1 MEVADVVADDVVVD
15 DEKMLLILLRAAEG
29 LGTNETLPSRPNAP
43 VPNEDIN
50 EVVRILK
57 EVEENDGD
65 DDDRFE
71 EEGGNPIP
79 LPLTPRSRLPSLLL
93 LDFLDLNNF
102 IRRCSVSRT
111 DSINTNGNNECFLI
125 WPSSIEEMFCVRF
138 LRFNERYFNAK
149 PKD

>member
-1 MEVADVVADDVVVD
+1 METPPMEVPDIVAGVVVD
-15 DEKMLLILLRAAEG
+15 DEKMLLILLRAEG

-71 EEGGNPIP
+71 GEGGTPIP
-79 LPLTPRSRLPSLLL
+79 LPPRSRLPSLLL

-102 IRRCSVSRT
+102 ISRCCVVWLVHKSKSRT
-111 DSINTNGNNECFLI
+111 DSNTNRGYPQLV
-125 WPSSIEEMFCVRF
+125 WK
-138 LRFNERYFNAK
+138 Y
-149 PKD
+149 

>member
-71 EEGGNPIP
+71 EEGGTPIP

-93 LDFLDLNNF
+93 LDFLDLLCF
-102 IRRCSVSRT
+102 ISFRFVSFEFVVVVVFK
-111 DSINTNGNNECFLI
+111 IKIEMGEECKCLEV
-125 WPSSIEEMFCVRF
+125 S
-138 LRFNERYFNAK
+138 
-149 PKD
+149 

>member
-1 MEVADVVADDVVVD
+1 MEVPDIVAGVVVD
-15 DEKMLLILLRAAEG
+15 DEKMLLILLRAEG

-71 EEGGNPIP
+71 GEGGTPIP
-79 LPLTPRSRLPSLLL
+79 LPPRSRLPSLLL
-93 LDFLDLNNF
+93 LDFLDLLVLFRSILLASLSSLFLLLVGVVIERKERTKIKENPMINISF
-102 IRRCSVSRT
+102 NCCSVF
-111 DSINTNGNNECFLI
+111 D
-125 WPSSIEEMFCVRF
+125 
-138 LRFNERYFNAK
+138 
-149 PKD
+149 

>member
-93 LDFLDLNNF
+93 LDFLDLLCF
-102 IRRCSVSRT
+102 ISFRFVSFEFVVAVVFK
-111 DSINTNGNNECFLI
+111 IKMGEECKFLEV
-125 WPSSIEEMFCVRF
+125 S
-138 LRFNERYFNAK
+138 
-149 PKD
+149 